1 MPDPFP
7 DDPEVLPRARR
18 FSTGLALLMFG
29 FGIAAGFLLA
39 FSGLGFLED
48 SAGVIAGV
56 FLVALAMVTLIG
68 AALFLLR
75 RPITRRLFGIAE
87 AQVELFAG
95 PLAEVAEGAATRD
108 AARATRSARRLIE
121 VAIARYAWLA
131 TRRWIVTS
139 LVALIAAMAA
149 LAGTALLFKQNTL
162 IEAQS
167 TLLAEQNRRI
177 AEQTALVD
185 LQVQL
190 AEAARNANL
199 AVEITEIAAAL
210 GEASDRAE
218 AGRQRNTEESGG
230 ALPEGSARL
239 VPLLDPE
246 TDLPRSLIYRIAAAS
261 QAARPYRFL
270 DIGLNPADETE
281 KLASALALR
290 RHDLPGLYARL
301 TGLPADTGPEA
312 WSRLVDRPAS
322 PERGQ
327 LLRLLSASGVQSFE
341 VLNFFGLDL
350 SFAHAAGI
358 TLPLRSMQMARLSYA
373 DLSDA
378 ALREVDLRGADLA
391 NARFRRADLRG
402 VSFGRMSEAEA
413 RPPMSY
419 AGAVT
424 NMAGVDFS
432 EALLMRV
439 GLDGINGL
447 ALRFDGAV
455 LEDVDLS
462 GANIGAASFRG
473 AVLLGVRLD
482 GAFLASVEFDG
493 ALIAGPEPLA
503 FLAEIAAPGSFRPD
517 RFAAE
522 PVSIEEAMG
531 HPVLF
536 AKLEP
541 EEVAAWTQKGLWR
554 LRRIAAFEDPAP

>member
-1 MPDPFP
+1 MPDPFT
-7 DDPEVLPRARR
+7 DDPEALPRAQR
-18 FSTGLALLMFG
+18 FSTGLAVLMFG

-167 TLLAEQNRRI
+167 ALLAEQNRRI
-177 AEQTALVD
+177 AEQTTLLD

-199 AVEITEIAAAL
+199 VVEIAEIAAAL
-210 GEASDRAE
+210 GEAADRAAMVHERDMNE
-218 AGRQRNTEESGG
+218 AGTP
-230 ALPEGSARL
+230 LPQGSARL
-239 VPLLDPE
+239 VPLIEPE
-246 TDLPRSLIYRIAAAS
+246 TDLPRSLIFRIAATS

-290 RHDLPGLYARL
+290 RHDLPGLYTRL
-301 TGLPADTGPEA
+301 TGEPADAAPDN

-391 NARFRRADLRG
+391 NARFWRADLRG
-402 VSFGRMSEAEA
+402 VAFGRMTEAEA

-424 NMAGVDFS
+424 NMAGADFS
-432 EALLMRV
+432 EALLSGV
-439 GLDGINGL
+439 GFDGVNGL
-447 ALRFDGAV
+447 AVRFDGAV
-455 LEDVDLS
+455 LVDADFTEAS
-462 GANIGAASFRG
+462 IGAASFRG
-473 AVLLGVRLD
+473 AVLLGARFD
-482 GAFLASVEFDG
+482 GAFLGSVDFDG
-493 ALIAGPEPLA
+493 AIVAGRDPLE
-503 FLAEIAAPGSFRPD
+503 EIAAAAAAGSFRPE
-517 RFAAE
+517 RFEAE
-522 PVSIEEAMG
+522 PVTLEEVMD
-531 HPVLF
+531 HPVVY

-541 EEVAAWTQKGLWR
+541 SEVAHQAQAGLWR
-554 LRRIAAFEDPAP
+554 LRRVGAFED